1 MELLSLIW
9 ENAVAFIFILSVI
22 VFGHEM
28 GHYLI
33 ARYND
38 VRVEVF
44 SIGFGPEIFGWD
56 GKSGT
61 RWKVSLLPLGGYV
74 KFFGDADAAS
84 TPGEDVPEM
93 NEADRAVSF
102 HHKRLGQRVAIV
114 LGGPLANFVLAIAIF
129 AVMFSTVGQSIN
141 PTDIGTVQEGGPAE
155 AAGVL
160 PGDKFIAIDGD
171 AIDRFETLRRIVIS
185 STGDPL
191 VFTILR
197 DGVEIDIEILPRL
210 NEVVDPLG
218 NVREERQI
226 GVSRKAGELV
236 VHDPFT
242 ASWAAVVETW
252 TLSLATLNALGEI
265 VVGTRGCNDLGGPIK
280 IAEVS
285 SQVAE
290 AGMITV
296 FWFMAVLSI
305 NLGLINLFPIPMLDG
320 GHLLFYLFEG
330 ILGRP
335 LGERAQEYGFRIGL
349 AMILTLML
357 FATWNDLT
365 SFAIFDFLYDPCS

>member
-1 MELLSLIW
+1 
-9 ENAVAFIFILSVI
+9 
-22 VFGHEM
+22 M